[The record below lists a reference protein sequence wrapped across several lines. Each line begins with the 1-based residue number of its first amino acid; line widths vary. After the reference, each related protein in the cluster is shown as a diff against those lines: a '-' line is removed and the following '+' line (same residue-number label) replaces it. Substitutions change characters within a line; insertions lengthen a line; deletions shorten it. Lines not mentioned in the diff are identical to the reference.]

1 MGAKYRKFLV
11 GQTGKSPV
19 LVHIWEQFWRRL
31 TLVKVKRAAL
41 LHGDRMF
48 NFILRRVA
56 VAIPTLIILLI
67 ASFWLMQSAPGGPFT
82 SERPLPAQVLANIEA
97 KYGLDQPTYV
107 QLWNYVVGIVTEFD
121 FGPSYKY
128 KDRTVNDIIAQGFPV
143 TLTYGIISFVL
154 AIVVGGVLG
163 MAAAIRQNSWLDYFA
178 VGITIGAQ
186 VLPNFVMAPILIL
199 IFTLWLGWLPGGGWN
214 GGEWQHLIMPVIA
227 LSTSYM
233 ASIAR
238 LTRSSML
245 EVLRSNFIRTARAKG
260 LPDRTIIYRH
270 ALKPA
275 LLPVISYLGPAFVGM
290 VTGSFIIDAIFGTG
304 GIGYFYVNSAFNR
317 DYAVMMGLTILLGS
331 MTIMFNMVVDILY
344 AWIDPKIRL

>member
-1 MGAKYRKFLV
+1 MLSF
-11 GQTGKSPV
+11 
-19 LVHIWEQFWRRL
+19 IIRR
-31 TLVKVKRAAL
+31 
-41 LHGDRMF
+41 M
-48 NFILRRVA
+48 A
-56 VAIPTLIILLI
+56 VAIPTLLVLLI
-67 ASFWLMQSAPGGPFT
+67 ASFYLMQFAPGGPFT
-82 SERPLPAQVLANIEA
+82 SERPLPPQVLANIEA
-97 KYGLDQPTYV
+97 KYGLDQPTWKQLVSYV
-107 QLWNYVVGIVTEFD
+107 GGIITEFD

-128 KDRTVNDIIAQGFPV
+128 KDRSVNDIIAQGFPV
-143 TLTYGIISFVL
+143 TLTYGTIAFL
-154 AIVVGGVLG
+154 FAILIGGALG
-163 MAAAIRQNSWLDYFA
+163 IAAAIRQNSWLDYFA

-199 IFTLWLGWLPGGGWN
+199 IFSLWLGWLPGGGWN
-214 GGEWQHLIMPVIA
+214 GGQWDHVIMPVIA

-260 LPDRTIIYRH
+260 LPERTIIWRH
-270 ALKPA
+270 ALKPSI
-275 LLPVISYLGPAFVGM
+275 LPVVSYLGPAFVGM
-290 VTGSFIIDAIFGTG
+290 VTGSFIIDSIFSTG
-304 GIGYFYVNSAFNR
+304 GIGYFYVNAAFNR